1 MHQKLQGLQLFDGL
15 HVSYLLAWLTVWVA
29 VPFIGK
35 KFLNKEQQKMVLWA
49 MLVFMVG
56 QEVVDYWNRT
66 HVRDLTLALDLPLH
80 FCHLSLIFAVYL
92 LIRPSKYLYEITY
105 FWGLGGALQSMITPD
120 MTDFDNYLA
129 VFLFNAHHAMIILVC
144 IWLAVI
150 NGYRCRKGAILR
162 TMILTN
168 IVIWPVW
175 FIDWV
180 EDANY
185 MFLMERP
192 PTESPLVFGDWPMY
206 IINVE
211 VVGFIMCLILNLPMI
226 YLRRKEE
233 LQLA

>member
-1 MHQKLQGLQLFDGL
+1 MHQKLQGLQLFDVI

-35 KFLNKEQQKMVLWA
+35 KYLNREQQKMVLWA
-49 MLVFMVG
+49 MLVFVVG

-66 HVRDLTLALDLPLH
+66 QVRNLTLALDLPLH

-92 LIRPSKYLYEITY
+92 LIRPNKYLYEITY

-175 FIDWV
+175 LIDWIV
-180 EDANY
+180 DANY

-211 VVGFIMCLILNLPMI
+211 LVGFIICLILNLPMI
-226 YLRRKEE
+226 YLRKKEE
-233 LQLA
+233 LQFS